1 MVYTAHE
8 RGERVLLAASF
19 DSSQINSSVYR
30 QTWVKEQVSKVEA
43 LFTDGINVRAARDRN
58 MTMQCGL

>member
-1 MVYTAHE
+1 MVCTAHE
-8 RGERVLLAASF
+8 HGVRVLLAASF

-43 LFTDGINVRAARDRN
+43 LFTDGVN
-58 MTMQCGL
+58 CL